1 MRHVRAY
8 SKLDISLVFG
18 GIQVQCSMAAL
29 RAILCVRWGG
39 VMWKIS

>member
-1 MRHVRAY
+1 MRHVRTY

-29 RAILCVRWGG
+29 QASLNVQVGG
-39 VMWKIS
+39 A